1 MWSSDGE
8 QEELWLQDAGLS
20 PLVTGEE
27 EDVDNAV
34 LLSTLTKTQAAAV
47 QRRIDSYTCSLRK
60 RNKTPARH
68 VRDVFASPIA
78 QVTAHLDYGS
88 TNTLRGRSHRTRF
101 SIPNYGFPLYF
112 YVSVLEMYAKNTV
125 LFCII

>member
-1 MWSSDGE
+1 MCVCVSDGE

-27 EDVDNAV
+27 EDVDKAV

-60 RNKTPARH
+60 RNKTPPRH
-68 VRDVFASPIA
+68 VRDVFASPIT
-78 QVTAHLDYGS
+78 QVTAHLC
-88 TNTLRGRSHRTRF
+88 
-101 SIPNYGFPLYF
+101 
-112 YVSVLEMYAKNTV
+112 V
-125 LFCII
+125 